1 MTLRRVLSLSVLLS
15 TLALTALQSPVYAEE
30 KLVAK
35 VGSVPVTEFE
45 LRREQERVLPMNASF
60 HGGISEDKVKKIR
73 EEAII
78 RLIDRA
84 YKINYALAE
93 EIALDKG
100 ALDQRVQDLQ
110 KQYKS
115 TREFEKATG
124 KEGISGVRASLYRE
138 LLALKAEQVA
148 VDEKVRISD
157 EEVSR
162 FYEANKS
169 SYMRPRQFKASHIL
183 VKVDPSSNKEERDKL
198 QKKAQDLADRARK
211 GEDFYNLA
219 YYNSDDRTK
228 FVGGDLGYF
237 HEGQTVKE
245 FEATLLKMKPGDI
258 SEPVKSLVG
267 FHIIKLVEVNE
278 PRLFKFEEV
287 KDKIRKSL
295 QDKMRERIYGEWMN
309 ALKAKYAAER
319 Y

>member
-1 MTLRRVLSLSVLLS
+1 MSFSRVFCFFVMLPLLVLAGMQLP
-15 TLALTALQSPVYAEE
+15 AQAEE

-45 LRREQERVLPMNASF
+45 LQRAQEKLLPMNANF

-73 EEAII
+73 EEAFSG
-78 RLIDRA
+78 LIERA
-84 YKINYALAE
+84 YKINFALAE

-115 TREFEKATG
+115 KREFEKATG
-124 KEGISGVRASLYRE
+124 KEGVSGVRASLYRE
-138 LLALKAEQVA
+138 MLAVKAEQIA
-148 VDEKVRISD
+148 VDAKVQVSD
-157 EEVSR
+157 EEVSGY
-162 FYEANKS
+162 YEANKS

-183 VKVDPSSNKEERDKL
+183 VKVDPSSNKEEREGL
-198 QKKAQDLADRARK
+198 LKKAQELTSKARK

-237 HEGQTVKE
+237 HEGQTDKV
-245 FEATLLKMKPGDI
+245 FESALLKMKPGEI
-258 SEPVKSLVG
+258 SDPVKSLVG
-267 FHIIKLVEVNE
+267 YHIIKLVEVNE
-278 PRLFKFEEV
+278 PRLFQFEEV
-287 KDKIRKSL
+287 KGKIRKNL
-295 QDKMRERIYGEWMN
+295 EDKMRARIYEEWMS
-309 ALKAKYAAER
+309 ALKAKYPVER
-319 Y
+319 F